1 MIAVLDAPS
10 NLGLRPPREGHEPG
24 VRRLARA
31 LRGHDIVG
39 RLNAEDAGR
48 VDPPPYVF
56 GPDEATGYLNG
67 PGLADYAERL
77 ASRIG
82 ELLDTNRP
90 PAPTHH
96 QPTDEFQPTNLFPV
110 VLGGDCGIALGPML
124 ALRRRPGTFGLA
136 YLDGHDDYSPRL
148 DPAAWAGRL
157 TAGGLALGL
166 VTGHGPDALADIGGL
181 RPYVAEEHVA
191 HIGVQREPGDHEIA
205 DVAAFDTS
213 RIRRYPIEYVR
224 EHGADA
230 AAEGARAHLEAAPID
245 GFWIHLD
252 ADILDQS
259 VMPAVDSPNPDGLS
273 FEELTSVLTTLVA
286 SPRALGFHVGIYD
299 PERDPDGMAGAAL
312 TDTIATAF
320 RASGVA

>member
-31 LRGHDIVG
+31 LRGHRVVE

-56 GPDEATGYLNG
+56 GPDEETGYLNG

-77 ASRIG
+77 ASRVG
-82 ELLDTNRP
+82 ELLDTGR
-90 PAPTHH
+90 
-96 QPTDEFQPTNLFPV
+96 FPV
-110 VLGGDCGIALGPML
+110 VLGGDCSILLGPML
-124 ALRRRPGTFGLA
+124 ALRRRGTFGLA
-136 YLDGHDDYSPRL
+136 YLDGHDDYSPRR

-157 TAGGLALGL
+157 AAGGLALGL
-166 VTGHGPDALADIGGL
+166 VTGHGPGALTDLGGL

-191 HIGVQREPGDHEIA
+191 HIGVQREPEDFEIA
-205 DVAAFDTS
+205 DVTAFDTS
-213 RIRRYPIEYVR
+213 RVRRYPIEYVR

-230 AAEGARAHLEAAPID
+230 AAEGARAHLEAAPVE

-252 ADILDQS
+252 ADVLDRS

-273 FEELTSVLTTLVA
+273 FEELTSVLTTLAA
-286 SPRALGFHVGIYD
+286 SPRAVGLHVGIYD
-299 PERDPDGMAGAAL
+299 PELDPDGMAGAAL
-312 TDTIATAF
+312 TDTI
-320 RASGVA
+320 VAAVS

>member
-10 NLGLRPPREGHEPG
+10 NLGLRPPREEHEPG

-31 LRGHDIVG
+31 LRGHGIVG

-56 GPDEATGYLNG
+56 GPDEETGYLNG
-67 PGLADYAERL
+67 PGMSDYSGRL

-82 ELLDTNRP
+82 ELLDTGR
-90 PAPTHH
+90 
-96 QPTDEFQPTNLFPV
+96 FPV
-110 VLGGDCGIALGPML
+110 VLGGDCSILLGPML
-124 ALRRRPGTFGLA
+124 ALRRRGVFGLA
-136 YLDGHDDYSPRL
+136 YLDGHDDYSPRR

-157 TAGGLALGL
+157 TAGGKALGL
-166 VTGHGPDALADIGGL
+166 VTGHGPDALADLGGL

-191 HIGVQREPGDHEIA
+191 HIGVQREPEDHEIV
-205 DVAAFDTS
+205 DLAAFDNS

-224 EHGADA
+224 QHGADA
-230 AAEGARAHLEAAPID
+230 AAEGAREHLEAAPIE

-252 ADILDQS
+252 ADILDRS

-273 FEELTSVLTTLVA
+273 FEELTSVLTTLAA

-299 PERDPDGMAGAAL
+299 PELDPDGMAGAAL
-312 TDTIATAF
+312 TDTIVAAF
-320 RASGVA
+320 SESGVVK